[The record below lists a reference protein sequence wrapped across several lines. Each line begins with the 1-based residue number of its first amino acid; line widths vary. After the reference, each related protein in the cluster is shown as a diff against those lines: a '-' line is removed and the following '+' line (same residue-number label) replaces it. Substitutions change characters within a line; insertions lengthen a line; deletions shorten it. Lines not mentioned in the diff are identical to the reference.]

1 MSVHEALQFPQVLKE
16 SVDTCSFPAPRKEGQ
31 EEGKEEGKEEGRKG
45 GRKGGRKNG
54 RDLGGRE
61 RETENEHRLKKGEKE
76 DQQTE
81 GQESCFVSEHRVA
94 AEVFGL

>member
-16 SVDTCSFPAPRKEGQ
+16 SADTCSFPAPRKEG
-31 EEGKEEGKEEGRKG
+31 KEEGKEEGGKG
-45 GRKGGRKNG
+45 GRKGGRKKG